1 MMRENVLV
9 LLLVI
14 SLCGNVILVFFNPL
28 LTGSVP
34 GLNSSPDFPGID
46 LSKISGH
53 SEFIVDE
60 YGNLIAV
67 PPTSETRGA
76 PDLTDPYT
84 ESALSSDSEAEDLN
98 QSAVLIRAEPTLT
111 LTPTPEVT
119 EEVPLDPWITY
130 ANKKYGFSLRYPRN
144 WSINEAVAGRTVL
157 TLTAP
162 IETGCDADN
171 SQCYNYIAN
180 FTVEIDQKPQT
191 VILED
196 YFNKAVSNLQ
206 LNYYITTTSKSAP
219 ALLSDVRA
227 YQIEYYTHD
236 KRGNADRSYMQYYA
250 VIDGKVYIVSYF
262 GPYSNWENVY
272 NHNKA
277 DAQRILDSITVI
289 RTFKTA

>member
-53 SEFIVDE
+53 NEFIVDE

-67 PPTSETRGA
+67 PPTSETEGA

-84 ESALSSDSEAEDLN
+84 ESALSPDSEAEDLN

-111 LTPTPEVT
+111 LTPTPTPEVT
-119 EEVPLDPWITY
+119 EEVPLDPWVTY
-130 ANKKYGFSLRYPRN
+130 ASTKYGFSLRYPRN

-206 LNYYITTTSKSAP
+206 LNFHITTTSKSAP
-219 ALLSDVRA
+219 ALISDVRA
-227 YQIEYYTHD
+227 YQIEYYTH
-236 KRGNADRSYMQYYA
+236 A
-250 VIDGKVYIVSYF
+250 
-262 GPYSNWENVY
+262 
-272 NHNKA
+272 
-277 DAQRILDSITVI
+277 
-289 RTFKTA
+289 